1 MTPDHLAF
9 LERCTFDL
17 MVLKLFLHARDL
29 CLEETEW
36 ENYLEMEMVAVPHWG
51 MGAIGEHDYQMLLL

>member
-1 MTPDHLAF
+1 
-9 LERCTFDL
+9 

-36 ENYLEMEMVAVPHWG
+36 ENYLEMEMVTVPHWG